1 MLPSAVEPRQHHG
14 HWSLGL
20 KLDAA
25 DQRGMWTRQL
35 CVSWAVSLPIKRAG
49 MMAFKA
55 QCQWGR
61 TGSRLRRRQIETGE
75 GHKELLLIRS

>member
-1 MLPSAVEPRQHHG
+1 MLPSAMEPQQHSG

-25 DQRGMWTRQL
+25 DQRGTWTGQL
-35 CVSWAVSLPIKRAG
+35 CISWAILPVKRAG
-49 MMAFKA
+49 TMAFKGL
-55 QCQWGR
+55 CQWGR
-61 TGSRLRRRQIETGE
+61 TGSGLGRRRQLEMGE